1 LQRCEVSGKGV
12 SERERKRL
20 TLLMARWV
28 LPVISPPIRDGAVVI
43 EGDRIVAIGKWKEI
57 AHNFSAE
64 TWEFPDGI
72 LIPGLVNPHTHLEN
86 TNFADAIKRPQTF
99 NKWLLQMV
107 RLVRSQ
113 TFEDA
118 LQASEKGI
126 EQMKKFGVTCVG
138 EFSRLGASF
147 HALRN
152 SGLRTVVFKEFIC
165 LRDGDAERQLG
176 ELAQWLK
183 DAKELA
189 NPLLN
194 IGLGPHAPYTVTPT
208 AFKQIAE
215 LAQKERCRLCVHA
228 AESPSERKLVEQ
240 RKGIWRWWLGSVL
253 SDAPIGLSP
262 IRYLDWLGVLQP
274 QTLLVHC
281 VQIDDADVALLA
293 ERRVWVAH
301 CPRSNANL
309 KVGLMPLGKML
320 AAGVKVCLA
329 TDGLA
334 SVDSLSPLDEI
345 RFAIKLGREHPEL
358 YPALPPSRWL
368 RMVTLD
374 AAASLG
380 LDRFVGSLE
389 VGKQADIAIFQFSA
403 SVDDPYDA
411 LLNEGEKATATMVAG
426 EFVHRPM

>member
-1 LQRCEVSGKGV
+1 
-12 SERERKRL
+12 L

-28 LPVISPPIRDGAVVI
+28 LPMTSPPICDGAVVI
-43 EGDRIVAIGKWKEI
+43 EGDRIIAVGEWKEI
-57 AHNFSAE
+57 AREFPAE
-64 TWEFPDGI
+64 VWEFPDGV
-72 LIPGLVNPHTHLEN
+72 LMPGLVNPHTHLEN
-86 TNFADAIKRPQTF
+86 TNFAETIKRPQTF

-118 LQASEKGI
+118 LQASVRGI
-126 EQMKKFGVTCVG
+126 EQLTKFGVTCIG
-138 EFSRLGASF
+138 EFSRFGASF
-147 HALRN
+147 QALKN
-152 SGLRTVVFKEFIC
+152 SKLRAVVFKEFIC
-165 LRDGDAERQLG
+165 LRDEDAERQLG
-176 ELAQWLK
+176 ELARWLE
-183 DAKELA
+183 DAKGLM
-189 NPLLN
+189 NSLLN

-208 AFKQIAE
+208 AFRRVVG
-215 LAQKERCRLCVHA
+215 LAQRENCRICVHA

-253 SDAPIGLSP
+253 RDAPLGLSP

-274 QTLLVHC
+274 ETLLVHC
-281 VQIDDADVALLA
+281 VQVDDADIALLA
-293 ERRVWVAH
+293 ERKVWVAH

-309 KVGLMPLGKML
+309 TVGLMPLGKML
-320 AAGVKVCLA
+320 SAGVKVCLA

-345 RFAIKLGREHPEL
+345 RFAIKVAREHPKL

-380 LDRFVGSLE
+380 LDRFVGSLDA
-389 VGKQADIAIFQFSA
+389 GKQADIAIFRFNA
-403 SVDDPYDA
+403 SIDNPYDA
-411 LLNEGEKATATMVAG
+411 MLSEGREATATMVAG
-426 EFVHRPM
+426 EFVLQRM

>member
-1 LQRCEVSGKGV
+1 
-12 SERERKRL
+12 L

-28 LPVISPPIRDGAVVI
+28 LPMTSPPIRDGAVVI
-43 EGDRIVAIGKWKEI
+43 EGDRIIAVGEWKEI
-57 AHNFSAE
+57 AREFPAE
-64 TWEFPDGI
+64 VWEFPDGV
-72 LIPGLVNPHTHLEN
+72 LMPGLVNPHTHLEN
-86 TNFADAIKRPQTF
+86 TNFAETIKRPQTF

-118 LQASEKGI
+118 LQASVRGI
-126 EQMKKFGVTCVG
+126 EQLTKFGVTCIG
-138 EFSRLGASF
+138 EFSRFGASF
-147 HALRN
+147 QALKN
-152 SGLRTVVFKEFIC
+152 SKLRAVVFKEFIC
-165 LRDGDAERQLG
+165 LRDEDAERQLG
-176 ELAQWLK
+176 ELARWLE
-183 DAKELA
+183 DAKGLM
-189 NPLLN
+189 NSLLN

-208 AFKQIAE
+208 AFRRVVG
-215 LAQKERCRLCVHA
+215 LAQRENCRICVHA

-253 SDAPIGLSP
+253 RDAPLGLSP

-274 QTLLVHC
+274 ETLLVHC
-281 VQIDDADVALLA
+281 VQVDDADIALLA
-293 ERRVWVAH
+293 ERKVWVAH

-309 KVGLMPLGKML
+309 TVGLMPLGKML
-320 AAGVKVCLA
+320 SAGVKVCLA

-345 RFAIKLGREHPEL
+345 RFAIKVAREHPKL

-380 LDRFVGSLE
+380 LDRFVGSLDA
-389 VGKQADIAIFQFSA
+389 GKQADIAIFRFNA
-403 SVDDPYDA
+403 SIDNPYDA
-411 LLNEGEKATATMVAG
+411 MLSEGREATATMVAG
-426 EFVHRPM
+426 EFVLQRM

>member
-1 LQRCEVSGKGV
+1 MS
-12 SERERKRL
+12 ERKRKKL

-28 LPVISPPIRDGAVVI
+28 LPITSPPIRDGAVLV
-43 EGDRIVAIGKWKEI
+43 EGDRIVAVGKWKEI
-57 AHNFSAE
+57 ARNFPAE
-64 TWEFPDGI
+64 VWEFPDGI
-72 LIPGLVNPHTHLEN
+72 LMPGLVNPHTHLEN
-86 TNFADAIKRPQTF
+86 TNFAEKVKRPQTF

-118 LQASEKGI
+118 LRSSEKGI
-126 EQMKKFGVTCVG
+126 GQMKKFGVTCVG

-152 SGLRTVVFKEFIC
+152 SGLRAVVFKEFIC
-165 LRDGDAERQLG
+165 LRDEDAERQLG
-176 ELAQWLK
+176 ELVQWLK

-189 NPLLN
+189 NPLLD
-194 IGLGPHAPYTVTPT
+194 IGLGPHAPYTVTPN
-208 AFKQIAE
+208 AFKQISE

-253 SDAPIGLSP
+253 RDAPIGLSP

-281 VQIDDADVALLA
+281 VQVDENDIALLA
-293 ERRVWVAH
+293 ERQVWVAH

-320 AAGVKVCLA
+320 SAGVKVCLA

-345 RFAIKLGREHPEL
+345 QFAIKLAQEHPKL
-358 YPALPPSRWL
+358 YPALLPNHWL
-368 RMVTLD
+368 WMVTLN

-389 VGKQADIAIFQFSA
+389 VGKQADIAIFQFGTNIG
-403 SVDDPYDA
+403 DPYDA
-411 LLNEGEKATATMVAG
+411 MLNEGREATATIVAG